1 MPGPGQEVEFCQIP
15 RRAMIRRRA
24 LADDEIEEEARTI
37 ASVCNNAALRQAARR
52 LGQLYDD
59 VLAPSGLR
67 TTQHGLLTQIAIMG
81 SPALGELAE
90 IMVMDASAL
99 SHTLRPLARDGLVSF
114 VADDCDR
121 RRRRIVLTAAGKA
134 RLKQSTKLWSK
145 AQARFERLFGVEKA
159 AALRDLLVGL
169 AAPGFAEA
177 YRMDSGPGDATKAPK

>member
-1 MPGPGQEVEFCQIP
+1 MV
-15 RRAMIRRRA
+15 RRRA
-24 LADDEIEEEARTI
+24 LADDEMAEAELTI
-37 ASVCNNAALRQAARR
+37 ASICNNAALRRAARR

-59 VLAPSGLR
+59 VLAPSGMR

-81 SPALGELAE
+81 APALGELAE

-114 VADDCDR
+114 VADDRDR

-145 AQARFERLFGVEKA
+145 AQARFERVFGIEKA
-159 AALRDLLVGL
+159 AALRDVLVGL
-169 AAPGFAEA
+169 ASAGFSEA
-177 YRMDSGPGDATKAPK
+177 YRMDSGPGEATKAP